1 MYLAAKAIVPI
12 GNKMKNSNP
21 TIEKFDLVH
30 TCRKCDR
37 VCLEKGKWVDASEV
51 EINLDD
57 SSLSHGICPQCIRA
71 ANPDFS
77 TQMFKKVDGE
87 LVILDATDLVPA

>member
-1 MYLAAKAIVPI
+1 MNEL
-12 GNKMKNSNP
+12 NTTL
-21 TIEKFDLVH
+21 TIEQYDLVH

-37 VCLEKGKWVDASEV
+37 VCLEKGNWVDADKI
-51 EINLDD
+51 EINLED
-57 SSLSHGICPQCIRA
+57 SSLSHGICPNCIRA

-87 LVILDATDLVPA
+87 MVILDATDLVHA